1 MINNDENDCEPSNV
15 RRKTNFTILCI
26 TFILVYT
33 SFNAVTNLQSS
44 IHEDTSVGYY
54 SLAILSGCTVLSCL
68 FFTNPLIFLCGYK
81 WTIVLAQFGFLIYTA
96 ANIYPK
102 VWLIYPAS
110 VICGLFKAGFWTA
123 LSAYV
128 SDLSIGKQV
137 GPDTKAVINK
147 YFGIFF
153 ATFQSGQIWGN
164 LISYMVLRNSSSTV
178 AMANHSSE
186 LQCGAQFAEY
196 KQKGMNRSIVVNSST
211 AYILYG
217 VFMGLIVLSIILIIL
232 MLDQKRKWKRATVK
246 DLLIDSRHFIIST
259 FKQMKYLKQ
268 LLILPLAFW
277 IGTFLGFVFAI
288 FTSSFITCTLGL
300 PFVGLIMITYGI
312 TASIFSVV
320 VGCLGKYNLR
330 VPCYIFAAI
339 LCYAS
344 YLVMLLWKPVP
355 SQAYVLFILA
365 GMLGIA
371 SAIWD
376 PIEAALYGILFVG
389 QEEAAYSNLWLG
401 QNIGYF
407 VVYIYGPSML
417 TQTAIILQIIY
428 LTIALL
434 GYFAVEILLYKK
446 NRRQLLLTDNHINVA
461 SIF

>member
-1 MINNDENDCEPSNV
+1 
-15 RRKTNFTILCI
+15 
-26 TFILVYT
+26 
-33 SFNAVTNLQSS
+33 
-44 IHEDTSVGYY
+44 
-54 SLAILSGCTVLSCL
+54 
-68 FFTNPLIFLCGYK
+68 
-81 WTIVLAQFGFLIYTA
+81 
-96 ANIYPK
+96 
-102 VWLIYPAS
+102 
-110 VICGLFKAGFWTA
+110 
-123 LSAYV
+123 
-128 SDLSIGKQV
+128 KQV

-178 AMANHSSE
+178 AMTNNSSE

-288 FTSSFITCTLGL
+288 FTSVIIVSSLVHL
-300 PFVGLIMITYGI
+300 DYLLWVSLIMITYGI

-376 PIEAALYGILFVG
+376 PIEAG
-389 QEEAAYSNLWLG
+389 
-401 QNIGYF
+401 
-407 VVYIYGPSML
+407 
-417 TQTAIILQIIY
+417 
-428 LTIALL
+428 
-434 GYFAVEILLYKK
+434 
-446 NRRQLLLTDNHINVA
+446 
-461 SIF
+461 